1 MRPEEIRTEEP
12 KPGEIVKL
20 IDELPEPD
28 AKEVRELKQELEAL
42 KDVPIADWPAY
53 LRAAREKVDA
63 RHSPVAA
70 SHRPMIGWA
79 VALLKRT
86 IGLAL
91 QPLINEVLRKQVEF
105 NQAILAAMVQIDH
118 DLQQHLRNQSLW
130 NEAIEKRLERLERG
144 PTGSSPLEPGA

>member
-12 KPGEIVKL
+12 KPSEIVKL

-79 VALLKRT
+79 VVLLKRT

-130 NEAIEKRLERLERG
+130 NEEIEKRLERLEK
-144 PTGSSPLEPGA
+144 TS

>member
-12 KPGEIVKL
+12 KPSEIVKL

-28 AKEVRELKQELEAL
+28 AKEVHELKQELEAL

-79 VALLKRT
+79 VVLLKRT

-130 NEAIEKRLERLERG
+130 NEAIEKRLERLEK
-144 PTGSSPLEPGA
+144 TS